1 MNGQAQDA
9 NAIPFQSDT
18 LRWAEGQRVSIL
30 AASWPSLLAIVG
42 VPSRDSS
49 IMIHGFL
56 LATGSFTTIDV
67 PGQRRLAERHRR
79 GLPDRKRVTASMRT
93 VPWGPMALSRNRER

>member
-9 NAIPFQSDT
+9 NAIPFQSDA

-56 LATGSFTTIDV
+56 LANGSFTTIDV
-67 PGQRRLAERHRR
+67 PGANAALPSGIDAACRIAR
-79 GLPDRKRVTASMRT
+79 GLLRRCERYRGG
-93 VPWGPMALSRNRER
+93 PWLCRAMER